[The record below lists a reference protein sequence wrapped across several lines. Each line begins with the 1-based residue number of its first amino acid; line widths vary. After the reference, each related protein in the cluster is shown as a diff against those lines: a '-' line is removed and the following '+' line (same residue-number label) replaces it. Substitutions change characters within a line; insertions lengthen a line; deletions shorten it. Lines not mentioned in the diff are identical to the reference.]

1 MSGTKRPSPSSS
13 AVSQFPAVQKFD
25 SWASKHVD
33 SFPLQPLKDAVIGV
47 DASYYLDLRLNG
59 NNEEPL
65 KHALGGLPFCYK
77 KAIEEDINVLRQ
89 HGITLVFIFN
99 GLDYVNK
106 SLPASQS
113 ADSKRVQDEAWHHY
127 LSGDSKRTVTDFGK
141 AKYPVDVM
149 TRSLQKL
156 LTENNVQ
163 YMVAPYSATAQLA
176 YLLNLEDQFIDAV
189 MGTTECFLFGVDRV
203 VTDFNLQRL
212 SLNLV
217 SRAVCEDI
225 LKVSSDTLR
234 DAQLLLGT
242 SFTPTF
248 PVLEGMATS
257 KSTGVVDAISL
268 LNGAG
273 RSVIQLCNYHR
284 DHPQVQAL
292 KYADRYKKAIMTIKH
307 HVIMEKNGVVAPLNF
322 DEAPGDVH
330 EFVGQRL
337 PEELFFYIS
346 RGLVAP
352 RIPNWLTSGDI
363 VLSLPGGVLDSE
375 PYRKLVIE
383 LLNPFRTEA
392 LKILAE
398 SLHYYYQSRII
409 KVDPWIPQDTSS
421 LTIEI
426 RNTPSWKGKLTQ
438 WRVRGS
444 DVESVSGAPGNIGPL
459 LPFLRSLQDAAFS
472 AKTITKGKLEYPV
485 LRTPDEI
492 YLNTIFRFLHVRGY
506 IDDKHSLTTWGKALE
521 SALAVFDDEI
531 TIVGVE
537 MLRLGLFTGN
547 FATGTP
553 VARTD
558 KDYDRKVYTNLISK
572 TACLG
577 RIRHKPMG
585 FVGPLDRQLLT
596 FAWKIT
602 AVRSSLRDLLETV
615 MTSMFLNGDVD
626 RDRDDWPTLTQ
637 RQIRSANVIT
647 IRMPFASDN
656 GSGLG
661 IAVKTYLDAVNE
673 EPEIT
678 DALKASIKQ
687 QEGKYSWFGQLKGG
701 NLTKSLDQAWKIWD
715 TIYAASQA
723 PGTEVKEAKLFAEA
737 NEWLSVRR

>member
-1 MSGTKRPSPSSS
+1 MPLGPQAFLYLHLLP
-13 AVSQFPAVQKFD
+13 VQKFD
-25 SWASKHVD
+25 QWASKHVE
-33 SFPLQPLKDAVIGV
+33 FCQLHLLKDAVIGV

-77 KAIEEDINVLRQ
+77 KAIEDDISFLRQ
-89 HGITLVFIFN
+89 NGINLIFVFN

-106 SLPASQS
+106 SLP
-113 ADSKRVQDEAWHHY
+113 DSRSTESRRVQDEAWHHY
-127 LSGDSKRTVTDFGK
+127 LSGDGKRTVVDFGK
-141 AKYPVDVM
+141 AKYPIDVM

-156 LTENNVQ
+156 LADNKVQ
-163 YMVAPYSATAQLA
+163 YMVAPYSATAQLS
-176 YLLNLEDQFIDAV
+176 YLLKLEDQYIDAI
-189 MGTTECFLFGVDRV
+189 MGTTECFLFGIDRV
-203 VTDFNLQRL
+203 VTDFNLNKSSL
-212 SLNLV
+212 SLV
-217 SRAVCEDI
+217 SKSVCEDV
-225 LKVSSDTLR
+225 LKVNGETLR

-248 PVLEGMATS
+248 PILDSMAAT
-257 KSTGVVDAISL
+257 KATGVIDAISL
-268 LNGAG
+268 LNAAG
-273 RSVIQLCNYHR
+273 KSVIQLCNFHR
-284 DHPQVQAL
+284 DHPQIQAL
-292 KYADRYKKAIMTIKH
+292 RYADRYKKAIMTIRH
-307 HVIMEKNGVVAPLNF
+307 HVVMEKNGVVAPLNF
-322 DEAPGDVH
+322 DDAPGDVH

-346 RGLVAP
+346 KGLLGP
-352 RIPNWLTSGDI
+352 QIPNWLTSGEI

-375 PYRKLVIE
+375 PYRRLVIE

-398 SLHYYYQSRII
+398 SLNYYYQSRVI
-409 KVDPWIPQDTSS
+409 KVDPWVPQDTSN

-426 RNTPSWKGKLTQ
+426 RNTPPMRNKLSPWK
-438 WRVRGS
+438 VRGTEI
-444 DVESVSGAPGNIGPL
+444 ESVPGNAGTVSL
-459 LPFLRSLQDAAFS
+459 FLPCLRALKDSAF
-472 AKTITKGKLEYPV
+472 AEKTITKGRVEHPALRSVDEV
-485 LRTPDEI
+485 LV
-492 YLNTIFRFLHVRGY
+492 NTVFRFLHVRDY
-506 IDDKHSLTTWGKALE
+506 IDDKHEVTAWGKALE
-521 SALAVFDDEI
+521 TAVAIADEEY

-558 KDYDRKVYTNLISK
+558 YERKVYTNLISK

-602 AVRSSLRDLLETV
+602 AVRTSLRDLLETV

-626 RDRDDWPTLTQ
+626 RDREDWIGLAQ
-637 RQIRSANVIT
+637 RL
-647 IRMPFASDN
+647 PFASDN

-673 EPEIT
+673 EPEVT
-678 DALKASIKQ
+678 DALKTSIKQ
-687 QEGKYSWFGQLKGG
+687 QEGKYNWFGQLKGGG

-715 TIYAASQA
+715 AVYAASQV
-723 PGTEVKEAKLFAEA
+723 PGTEVKETKLFSDA
-737 NEWLSVRR
+737 NEWLSTRR